1 MFFETLNL
9 GPELTHTI
17 QIYFSELK
25 LEALLKSKEPL
36 NIGPSVQ
43 TNS

>member
-1 MFFETLNL
+1 MFFEKLNL
-9 GPELTHTI
+9 GPELTNTM

-25 LEALLKSKEPL
+25 LEVLLKSKEPR